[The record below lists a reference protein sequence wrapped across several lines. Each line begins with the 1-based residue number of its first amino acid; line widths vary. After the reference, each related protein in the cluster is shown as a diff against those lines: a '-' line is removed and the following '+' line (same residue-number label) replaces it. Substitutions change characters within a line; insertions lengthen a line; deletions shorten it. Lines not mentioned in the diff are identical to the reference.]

1 MALASG
7 GQMNVEAKNEPEA
20 VPASVPNQSY
30 LTAGRPQ
37 VPTIAIGNSNG
48 SGSAPKSRRMSSS
61 TSQARGKS
69 AAIGTWE
76 PYVLSF
82 DHFS

>member
-7 GQMNVEAKNEPEA
+7 GQMDLETKNEPEA

-37 VPTIAIGNSNG
+37 VPTIAIGNTNG

-76 PYVLSF
+76 SYVFSCRLS
-82 DHFS
+82 

>member
-1 MALASG
+1 
-7 GQMNVEAKNEPEA
+7 MNVEAKNVSEA
-20 VPASVPNQSY
+20 VPPSVPNQSY
-30 LTAGRPQ
+30 LTAGLPQ

-76 PYVLSF
+76 PYVFSF
-82 DHFS
+82 QRFC

>member
-7 GQMNVEAKNEPEA
+7 GQAMTIEKKEPEA

-30 LTAGRPQ
+30 LSAGRPQ
-37 VPTIAIGNSNG
+37 VPTIAIGNGNGHG

-76 PYVLSF
+76 TYVLASP
-82 DHFS
+82 

>member
-7 GQMNVEAKNEPEA
+7 GQRMNVETKNEPET

-30 LTAGRPQ
+30 LSAGRPP
-37 VPTIAIGNSNG
+37 VPTIAIANANG
-48 SGSAPKSRRMSSS
+48 SGSATKSRRMSSS

-76 PYVLSF
+76 SCVV
-82 DHFS
+82 